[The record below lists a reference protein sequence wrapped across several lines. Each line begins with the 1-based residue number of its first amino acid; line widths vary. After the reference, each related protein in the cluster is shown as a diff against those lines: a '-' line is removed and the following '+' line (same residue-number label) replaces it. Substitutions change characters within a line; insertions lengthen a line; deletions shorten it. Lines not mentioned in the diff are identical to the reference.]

1 MSRSVRAISTALS
14 TSHRG
19 GLLLRA
25 TKATKEVK
33 RASSRTGSG
42 GGSGSGAPS
51 HEVSGARYE
60 MMKQILYQE
69 EPRQLPPLSTE
80 DVDRHMTIMRAQKIF
95 HMTASA
101 TRRAER
107 MAKFESMRSAYEAL
121 ADLDQRLF
129 DGACQKEAN
138 ATFPRQMRVPTETP
152 PTKIWD
158 YLTK

>member
-1 MSRSVRAISTALS
+1 MNGSARAISTALS
-14 TSHRG
+14 TSRRAG
-19 GLLLRA
+19 LLRA

-33 RASSRTGSG
+33 RTSSRTG
-42 GGSGSGAPS
+42 GSGAPG
-51 HEVSGARYE
+51 HEVSGTRYE
-60 MMKQILYQE
+60 MMKQILYVE
-69 EPRQLPPLSTE
+69 EPRQLPQLSTE
-80 DVDRHMTIMRAQKIF
+80 DVERHMTIMRAQKIF
-95 HMTASA
+95 NMTASA

-107 MAKFESMRSAYEAL
+107 LRKFESMKNAYEAL
-121 ADLDQRLF
+121 AALDQRLF

>member
-1 MSRSVRAISTALS
+1 MCGSVRAISTALS
-14 TSHRG
+14 TSQRFG
-19 GLLLRA
+19 LLRA

-33 RASSRTGSG
+33 RASSRTGG
-42 GGSGSGAPS
+42 GGSGAPT
-51 HEVSGARYE
+51 HEVSGTRYE

-69 EPRQLPPLSTE
+69 EPRQLPQLSAE

-107 MAKFESMRSAYEAL
+107 MAKFEAMRSAYEAL
-121 ADLDQRLF
+121 ADVDQRLF
-129 DGACQKEAN
+129 NGACQKEAN

-158 YLTK
+158 YLTTK

>member
-1 MSRSVRAISTALS
+1 MSGSVRAISTALS
-14 TSHRG
+14 TSQRG
-19 GLLLRA
+19 GLLRA

-33 RASSRTGSG
+33 RTSSRTGG
-42 GGSGSGAPS
+42 GSGAPG
-51 HEVSGARYE
+51 HEVSGTRYE
-60 MMKQILYQE
+60 MMKQILYVE
-69 EPRQLPPLSTE
+69 EPRQLPQLSTE
-80 DVDRHMTIMRAQKIF
+80 DVERHMTIMRAQKIF
-95 HMTASA
+95 NMTASA

-107 MAKFESMRSAYEAL
+107 LRKFESMKAAYEAL
-121 ADLDQRLF
+121 AALDQRLF

>member
-1 MSRSVRAISTALS
+1 MSGSVRAISTALS
-14 TSHRG
+14 TSQRG
-19 GLLLRA
+19 GLLRA

-33 RASSRTGSG
+33 RTSSRTG
-42 GGSGSGAPS
+42 GSSGAPG
-51 HEVSGARYE
+51 HEVSGTRYE
-60 MMKQILYQE
+60 MMKQILYVE
-69 EPRQLPPLSTE
+69 EPRQLPQLSTE
-80 DVDRHMTIMRAQKIF
+80 DVERHMTIMRAQKIF
-95 HMTASA
+95 NMTASA

-107 MAKFESMRSAYEAL
+107 LRKFESMKTAYEAL
-121 ADLDQRLF
+121 AALDQRLF

>member
-1 MSRSVRAISTALS
+1 MSGSARAISTALS
-14 TSHRG
+14 ARYHGS
-19 GLLLRA
+19 LLRA
-25 TKATKEVK
+25 AKATKEVK

-42 GGSGSGAPS
+42 APS
-51 HEVSGARYE
+51 HEVSGTRYE

-69 EPRQLPPLSTE
+69 EPRQLPQLSAS

-95 HMTASA
+95 SMTASA
-101 TRRAER
+101 RRRAER
-107 MAKFESMRSAYEAL
+107 LRKFEAMRSAYEAL
-121 ADLDQRLF
+121 AQVDQRLF
-129 DGACQKEAN
+129 DGACKKEAN

>member
-1 MSRSVRAISTALS
+1 MSGSLRAISTALS
-14 TSHRG
+14 TSQRG
-19 GLLLRA
+19 GLLRA

-33 RASSRTGSG
+33 RTSSRTGG
-42 GGSGSGAPS
+42 GSGAPG
-51 HEVSGARYE
+51 HEVSGTRYE
-60 MMKQILYQE
+60 MMKQILYVE
-69 EPRQLPPLSTE
+69 EPRQLPQLSTE
-80 DVDRHMTIMRAQKIF
+80 DVERHMTIMRAQKIF
-95 HMTASA
+95 NMTASA

-107 MAKFESMRSAYEAL
+107 LRKFESMKNAYEEL
-121 ADLDQRLF
+121 AALDQRLF